1 MLGEQGL
8 DDILL
13 QLAERWNTIDFATQ
27 KYIATMA
34 AGSRQQSRFIALL
47 ANYQRTLEL
56 VEISER
62 SNGATAAQAATYMLG
77 MEAAI
82 NKVTVAGEKLIT
94 ALTDSK
100 ALIAIVDFVGE

>member
-1 MLGEQGL
+1 MEVLDELGQMWQNL
-8 DDILL
+8 TRN
-13 QLAERWNTIDFATQ
+13 QKSYLATA
-27 KYIATMA
+27 IAGT
-34 AGSRQQSRFIALL
+34 RQQSRLISMM
-47 ANYQRTLEL
+47 NDYQRTLEL

-94 ALTDSK
+94 ALTNSE